1 MIEQAGFWS
10 TYWWIIPLGM
20 MLLCFFGM
28 RGKGM
33 CGMGSW
39 RDGSDREESSLEIL
53 NRRYASGEI
62 DRTEYEEIKGTISL
76 SEGR

>member
-1 MIEQAGFWS
+1 MMESASFWDS
-10 TYWWIIPLGM
+10 YWWIIPLGM

-39 RDGSDREESSLEIL
+39 RDDSDREESSLEIL

-62 DRTEYEEIKGTISL
+62 DRIEYEEMKRTIS
-76 SEGR
+76 SNK

>member
-10 TYWWIIPLGM
+10 TYWWIFPLGM

-33 CGMGSW
+33 CGMGGLKETDS
-39 RDGSDREESSLEIL
+39 SESAREIL
-53 NRRYASGEI
+53 DRRYASGEI
-62 DRTEYEEIKGTISL
+62 DRTEYEEIKGTISS

>member
-33 CGMGSW
+33 CGW
-39 RDGSDREESSLEIL
+39 RDDRDRVESSLEIL

-62 DRTEYEEIKGTISL
+62 DRTEYEEMKKAIS
-76 SEGR
+76 SVG

>member
-33 CGMGSW
+33 CGMGGW
-39 RDGSDREESSLEIL
+39 RNDRDRVESSLEIL

-62 DRTEYEEIKGTISL
+62 DRTEYEEMKKAIS
-76 SEGR
+76 SVG